1 MSNDYIHSR
10 RLLQGLGAN
19 ANENSHPGLD
29 LLLYVMEYV
38 VQLLSVYSSC
48 PLMIAAE
55 NNANTVSTSMFT
67 LLLSTGL
74 LATEFAT
81 DAFDNDAISAPRFSA
96 LSNAFW
102 GLAIMAFANFLL
114 FILLACLEVS
124 GVVFSIAWV
133 FCLVSSLIAPAC
145 LIKYQFD
152 LFIARHDHRSGNKG
166 GRS

>member
-1 MSNDYIHSR
+1 MPNDYMHSR
-10 RLLQGLGAN
+10 RLLQGPGAN
-19 ANENSHPGLD
+19 TIENSHPVLD
-29 LLLYVMEYV
+29 LFLYALEYV

-55 NNANTVSTSMFT
+55 NNASAVSTSMFT

-74 LATEFAT
+74 LAMEFAT

-124 GVVFSIAWV
+124 GVAFFIAWA

-152 LFIARHDHRSGNKG
+152 LCIARHDHRSDKKG
-166 GRS
+166 GRF